1 MTEREELAPSVAIA
15 GEGMN
20 STGTAPCDR
29 ARMYWEE
36 PLRAYSIRSGSLPVD
51 MFPTTKRVESTSGWS
66 GSTLFSESNV
76 TVT

>member
-1 MTEREELAPSVAIA
+1 
-15 GEGMN
+15 
-20 STGTAPCDR
+20 
-29 ARMYWEE
+29 MYWEE